1 MLTLKQR
8 AAYEVVKIFILAIV
22 IGTGTGILL
31 NTVPLTILGIGAC
44 SIMFVFG
51 IKLMYDM
58 KLSQLE
64 AEEKLKS

>member
-8 AAYEVVKIFILAIV
+8 AALEVAKTFVLAVV

-31 NTVPLTILGIGAC
+31 NTVPLALLGIGAC
-44 SIMFVFG
+44 VIMIVFG
-51 IKLMYDM
+51 LKMVYEM

-64 AEEKLKS
+64 AEEKLKN

>member
-8 AAYEVVKIFILAIV
+8 AALEVAKTFVLAVV

-31 NTVPLTILGIGAC
+31 NTVPLALLGIGAC
-44 SIMFVFG
+44 VIMIVFG
-51 IKLMYDM
+51 LRMVYEM

-64 AEEKLKS
+64 AEEKLKN

>member
-8 AAYEVVKIFILAIV
+8 AAVEVAKIFILAIV

-31 NTVPLTILGIGAC
+31 NTVPLAIIGIGAC
-44 SIMFVFG
+44 TIMLVFG
-51 IKLMYDM
+51 TKMIYDT

-64 AEEKLKS
+64 AEEKLKG

>member
-8 AAYEVVKIFILAIV
+8 AALEVAKIFTLAIV

-31 NTVPLTILGIGAC
+31 NTVPLAIIGIGAC
-44 SIMFVFG
+44 SIMMIYGAVVVY
-51 IKLMYDM
+51 KM

-64 AEEKLKS
+64 AEEKLKN

>member
-1 MLTLKQR
+1 LTLKQR
-8 AAYEVVKIFILAIV
+8 AAIEVGKTLVLAIV

-31 NTVPLTILGIGAC
+31 NTVPLAILGIGAC
-44 SIMFVFG
+44 AIMFAYLLKMV
-51 IKLMYDM
+51 YDA

>member
-22 IGTGTGILL
+22 IGTGTGMLL

-44 SIMFVFG
+44 SIMLVFG

-58 KLSQLE
+58 KLSQLK

>member
-8 AAYEVVKIFILAIV
+8 AAVEVAKLLALAVV

-31 NTVPLTILGIGAC
+31 NTVPLAIVGIGAC
-44 SIMFVFG
+44 IIMLAYFLKMV
-51 IKLMYDM
+51 YDA

>member
-8 AAYEVVKIFILAIV
+8 AAVEVAKLLALAVV

-31 NTVPLTILGIGAC
+31 NTLPLAIIGIGAC
-44 SIMFVFG
+44 GIMLVYG
-51 IKLMYDM
+51 LKMVYEM

-64 AEEKLKS
+64 AEDKLKN

>member
-8 AAYEVVKIFILAIV
+8 AAIEVAKTLVLAIV

-31 NTVPLTILGIGAC
+31 NTVPLAILGIGAC
-44 SIMFVFG
+44 AIMFAYLSKMV
-51 IKLMYDM
+51 YDA